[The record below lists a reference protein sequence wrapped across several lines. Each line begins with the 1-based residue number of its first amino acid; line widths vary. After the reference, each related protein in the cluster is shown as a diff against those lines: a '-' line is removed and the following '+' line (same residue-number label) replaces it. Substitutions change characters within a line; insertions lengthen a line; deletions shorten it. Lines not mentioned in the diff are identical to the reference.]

1 MVLVCICGAH
11 QDHQCLHSLDRIVTV
26 MDIMEVATRYTR
38 QVSKRQNQPSICIP
52 GYHIS
57 LVRRNVVSDCTKTGL
72 VGMRRP
78 ARGICAHSE
87 IGEESQCKAGRA
99 SF

>member
-1 MVLVCICGAH
+1 MLAIVGSDCDGDGHHGSGHKVYNVSERGKL
-11 QDHQCLHSLDRIVTV
+11 SLF
-26 MDIMEVATRYTR
+26 
-38 QVSKRQNQPSICIP
+38 CIP

-87 IGEESQCKAGRA
+87 IGEESQCRAGCV

>member
-1 MVLVCICGAH
+1 VD
-11 QDHQCLHSLDRIVTV
+11 QK
-26 MDIMEVATRYTR
+26 
-38 QVSKRQNQPSICIP
+38 VSKRQNQPSILHSWLSYQSI
-52 GYHIS
+52 
-57 LVRRNVVSDCTKTGL
+57 VRRNVVSDCTKTGL

-87 IGEESQCKAGRA
+87 IGEESQCRAGCV

>member
-1 MVLVCICGAH
+1 MLAFVGSDCDGDGHHGSGHKV
-11 QDHQCLHSLDRIVTV
+11 
-26 MDIMEVATRYTR
+26 YK
-38 QVSKRQNQPSICIP
+38 VSETGNLSMSTGF

-87 IGEESQCKAGRA
+87 IGEESQCRAGRV

>member
-1 MVLVCICGAH
+1 MVMCMQVKIRER
-11 QDHQCLHSLDRIVTV
+11 QCMHMSMYSQSAMKSADV
-26 MDIMEVATRYTR
+26 DQKA
-38 QVSKRQNQPSICIP
+38 SKRQNQPSVCIH

-87 IGEESQCKAGRA
+87 IGEESQCRAGCV